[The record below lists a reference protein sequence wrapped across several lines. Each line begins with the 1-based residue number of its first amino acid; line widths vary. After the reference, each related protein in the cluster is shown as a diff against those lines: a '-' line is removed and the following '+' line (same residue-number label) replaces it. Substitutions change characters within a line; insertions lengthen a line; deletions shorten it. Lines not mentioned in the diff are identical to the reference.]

1 MPLILGLD
9 ASIRKAGF
17 CVVDTDAPP
26 FTIVERGRLYT
37 TVADGIPIQRLLKQ
51 QKQIRE
57 LLERHSID
65 FVSMEAPYFGDGE
78 SERLYALN
86 QFLHAVFL
94 DRGTFVIAFPPQQ
107 LKKLAI
113 PEKYSD
119 EVHKAQMVAAAK
131 QQYNLIGKPLTDDE
145 ADAMHAARLGWLFY
159 NWHFKKTLSEKD
171 MHPLIWKA
179 FDGKKVYKRGVRK
192 GIEIYTGL
200 IYRENDLFFDFKRVK
215 ERKCKIAPLPE
226 DKET

>member
-119 EVHKAQMVAAAK
+119 EVHKPPDHRSRQFRSMHSGQNHLVVLFLGQTHEK
-131 QQYNLIGKPLTDDE
+131 TSDTFQTD
-145 ADAMHAARLGWLFY
+145 Y
-159 NWHFKKTLSEKD
+159 Y
-171 MHPLIWKA
+171 P
-179 FDGKKVYKRGVRK
+179 
-192 GIEIYTGL
+192 
-200 IYRENDLFFDFKRVK
+200 
-215 ERKCKIAPLPE
+215 
-226 DKET
+226 